1 MPWLLLLSPA
11 FLPGPARSRHIV
23 ACLPDRTAASA
34 ADPWEAMFGRLVEY
48 EGEWGSA
55 DAVLGTELG
64 RWCTTQR
71 RLRATGAL
79 AAGKA
84 QRLEEL
90 GLSWESPTDILPTE
104 SDWADMCRRL
114 ATYRAETGDAQVPK
128 KLKTDPELGGW
139 VAAVRRQGPEVLS
152 VEERAAAEAAGF
164 EWVSTRKC
172 GSSFMKEYRSLVDFH
187 EEHGHCAVERL
198 RETDDDLVRWSEAQ
212 RGARRKGMLV
222 EERVDYLNAIGF
234 EWQGADATAGGSGGS
249 GGGGVVSW
257 YDAGKRLGN

>member
-1 MPWLLLLSPA
+1 MSAVLGAMFSSQLSEILRRDRRTQSMPWLLLLSPA

-114 ATYRAETGDAQVPK
+114 AAYRAETGDAQVPK

-172 GSSFMKEYRSLVDFH
+172 GSSFMKVHPNPNPNPNPDP
-187 EEHGHCAVERL
+187 
-198 RETDDDLVRWSEAQ
+198 DPDL
-212 RGARRKGMLV
+212 
-222 EERVDYLNAIGF
+222 
-234 EWQGADATAGGSGGS
+234 
-249 GGGGVVSW
+249 
-257 YDAGKRLGN
+257 

>member
-172 GSSFMKEYRSLVDFH
+172 GSSFMKVHPNPNPNPNPNPDP
-187 EEHGHCAVERL
+187 
-198 RETDDDLVRWSEAQ
+198 DPDPDP
-212 RGARRKGMLV
+212 
-222 EERVDYLNAIGF
+222 DPNANPNPDPNPNPNPNPP
-234 EWQGADATAGGSGGS
+234 QP
-249 GGGGVVSW
+249 
-257 YDAGKRLGN
+257 